1 MLKDFSLKFVDVMIG
16 VVLGVGFQWWP
27 ELKEPWQYLAFVFVY
42 LNLVDYWIDYS
53 PMMRTFPIKREI
65 DVIIH
70 TFIVFTMF
78 LLIYSTTQSIN
89 QLLIAFILYRVL
101 DITWIW
107 RMKTAHHASS
117 HDLKFVHGWRTQDLR
132 EISFCV
138 LLLGLSIFFSLSAIW
153 IILLFAAIRL
163 LTRIFASLQYKAL
176 YYQ

>member
-53 PMMRTFPIKREI
+53 PMMRAFPIKREV

-89 QLLIAFILYRVL
+89 QLLIAFILYRLL

-107 RMKTAHHASS
+107 RMKTAHRASS
-117 HDLKFVHGWRTQDLR
+117 HDLKFVLGWRTQDLR
-132 EISFCV
+132 EVGFCV
-138 LLLGLSIFFSLSAIW
+138 LLLSLSFFFGISAIW
-153 IILLFAAIRL
+153 IILLFAAVRT